1 MQQQR
6 TEEKER
12 KRSLIMKKNQPLETT
27 QLSN

>member
-12 KRSLIMKKNQPLETT
+12 KHSLIMKINQPLETT
-27 QLSN
+27 QLPN